1 MVKTL
6 SDPQQVW
13 YSIECLYIE
22 LILLQIPQQ
31 EEREEKR
38 TRERPRPR
46 PRELLTFNVMLLW
59 TMPSLETRQCCY

>member
-22 LILLQIPQQ
+22 LILLQTSSTRGEGG
-31 EEREEKR
+31 EEDEGEAEAEANRI
-38 TRERPRPR
+38 T
-46 PRELLTFNVMLLW
+46 NI
-59 TMPSLETRQCCY
+59 